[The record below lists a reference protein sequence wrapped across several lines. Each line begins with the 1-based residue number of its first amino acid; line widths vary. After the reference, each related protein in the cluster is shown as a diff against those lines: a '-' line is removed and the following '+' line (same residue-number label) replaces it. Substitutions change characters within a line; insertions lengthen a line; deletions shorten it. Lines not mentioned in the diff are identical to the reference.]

1 MQISD
6 NELPGSVQKPDQ
18 DELDR
23 LTRHF
28 FEEIDR
34 RFSGKY
40 IIWSQWDHDSWDSDA
55 VYLCRKLGYSSGADF
70 LMAYGYSI
78 ETDSGVLRP
87 WYSPAVSDAS
97 AAESSSAAG
106 TAAEAEPHTGKIF
119 SILPN
124 NNSGFV
130 RDDATGRDY
139 YFNIRSFTRW
149 IDKLEVGRP
158 VRFRVEARM
167 DHRRGRLRDTAVALE
182 YTDVSPNSQKF
193 NNS

>member
-1 MQISD
+1 MQKSD

-18 DELDR
+18 NELDR
-23 LTRHF
+23 LTRQF
-28 FEEIDR
+28 FEKIDR

-40 IIWSQWDHDSWDSDA
+40 IIWSQWDHESWDSDA
-55 VYLCRKLGYSSGADF
+55 VYLCRNLGYSSGASF

-87 WYSPAVSDAS
+87 WYSPAVAAASDIG
-97 AAESSSAAG
+97 SSSAAG
-106 TAAEAEPHTGKIF
+106 TTAEAEPHTGKIF

-124 NNSGFV
+124 NISGFV

-149 IDKLEVGRP
+149 IDKLEVRRP
-158 VRFRVEARM
+158 VHFRVEARM
-167 DHRRGRLRDTAVALE
+167 DHRRGQLRDTVVALE
-182 YTDVSPNSQKF
+182 YLDGPQS
-193 NNS
+193 